1 MGTNWSIKVM
11 YKYAKEL
18 LCCQSY
24 RALKQAAQ
32 RGGGVLFE
40 DTENPPGLFP
50 VQPALGNLP

>member
-1 MGTNWSIKVM
+1 M

-32 RGGGVLFE
+32 RGGGVFSE
-40 DTENPPGLFP
+40 DTENPPGFLP